1 MRIVHLLNL
10 QSVKRTYIPYLEN
23 HSYKILYVKLSLLL
37 EICSL
42 YFFISHSC
50 LIYFYIS
57 QISSKFRTRNFVR
70 GLNSVN
76 TCNTPYLQLWDTG
89 DKRMSENDSYHLE
102 THSPLGET
110 LTRQVEPSEMDPE
123 GMF

>member
-23 HSYKILYVKLSLLL
+23 HSYKMLYVKLSLLL

-57 QISSKFRTRNFVR
+57 QISLKFRTQNFES
-70 GLNSVN
+70 LESITKIESV
-76 TCNTPYLQLWDTG
+76 G
-89 DKRMSENDSYHLE
+89 MGIE
-102 THSPLGET
+102 
-110 LTRQVEPSEMDPE
+110 VERW
-123 GMF
+123 